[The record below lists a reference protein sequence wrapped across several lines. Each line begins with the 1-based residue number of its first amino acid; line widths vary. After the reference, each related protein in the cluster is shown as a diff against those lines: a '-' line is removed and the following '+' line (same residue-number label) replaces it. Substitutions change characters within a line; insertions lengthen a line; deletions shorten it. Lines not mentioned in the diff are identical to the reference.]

1 MVENRGADGSS
12 PDSLDAVTEMVAEF
26 GVGKR
31 QLREALAILTERRQ
45 TVESLVRASA
55 LPRRTV
61 ESLLRA
67 ADRDLD
73 SNADGALIRADRAA
87 AYRDRFAIG
96 QLRRSQV
103 TDPLETQLA
112 AHRALI
118 AQIDADITAA
128 PAARDAMD
136 HVAATAETV
145 VRRALWLNATFD
157 LAGSR
162 LLCIGDHDLSSLAV
176 SALIPEL
183 AMTVLD
189 VDEQLLE
196 FIEDRAAR
204 RGYGIQC
211 WYADFR
217 FGIPGI
223 AAESADVVLTDPPYT
238 PEGVQLFLGRGVQ
251 GLRDRTHGRLVMA
264 YGFSPL
270 HPALGLK
277 VQRAVQDL
285 DLVAE
290 AILPAFNRYH
300 GAQAVG
306 SASDLY
312 LLRPTARTFQILGK
326 KLASVAVN
334 IYTRGGQ
341 SLEGGPGPLDPAVA
355 AAVIR
360 IATGAE
366 DGKPS
371 LVAGTGW
378 PTVPEGTATSGLAS
392 LFGSGVP
399 VPAGRE
405 RPLRIAVNLAGDPGP
420 WLLRVLLAVNADRLA
435 VLVPNN
441 HPDLASQEPQRA
453 LTLLA
458 APKYSLR
465 LRRSTPAPQYAVVEA
480 TAVTSGP
487 AARTVAH
494 DLLCRAHGKV
504 GNVWREWRE
513 ALIRHHAERLGG
525 PLTRNEARS
534 LVAGTATEPAWLDA
548 RLIDLPRHAIR
559 TLLSEAEASAEA
571 LA

>member
-1 MVENRGADGSS
+1 MVENRGADEGF
-12 PDSLDAVTEMVAEF
+12 PDSLDAVAEMVAEF

-31 QLREALAILTERRQ
+31 RLREALAILTERRQ

-112 AHRALI
+112 ARRALI

-162 LLCIGDHDLSSLAV
+162 LLCIGDHDLSSLAI
-176 SALIPEL
+176 SALVPEL
-183 AMTVLD
+183 AVTVLD

-196 FIEDRAAR
+196 FIGSRAAR
-204 RGYGIQC
+204 RGYSIQC

-223 AAESADVVLTDPPYT
+223 AAESADLVLTDPPYT
-238 PEGVQLFLGRGVQ
+238 PEGVQLFLGRGAQ

-277 VQRAVQDL
+277 VQRAVQEL

-312 LLRPTARTFQILGK
+312 LLRPTARTFRILGK

-334 IYTRGGQ
+334 IYTHGGQ
-341 SLEGGPGPLDPAVA
+341 SLEGGPGTLDPGVA
-355 AAVIR
+355 GAVIR
-360 IATGAE
+360 IAAGAE
-366 DGKPS
+366 DGT
-371 LVAGTGW
+371 LLLAGAGW
-378 PTVPEGTATSGLAS
+378 PTVPDGASASDLAS

-399 VPAGRE
+399 APAGR
-405 RPLRIAVNLAGDPGP
+405 DPGP

-453 LTLLA
+453 LTSLA

-465 LRRSTPAPQYAVVEA
+465 LRRSTPAPHYAVVEA

-504 GNVWREWRE
+504 GNVWRE
-513 ALIRHHAERLGG
+513 ALIRHHAERPGE

-534 LVAGTATEPAWLDA
+534 LIAGTATEPAWLDA

-559 TLLSEAEASAEA
+559 TLLSEAEASVEA

>member
-1 MVENRGADGSS
+1 MVENRGADEGF
-12 PDSLDAVTEMVAEF
+12 PDSLDAVAEMVAEF

-31 QLREALAILTERRQ
+31 RLREALAILTERRQ

-112 AHRALI
+112 ARRALI

-162 LLCIGDHDLSSLAV
+162 LLCIGDHDLSSLAI
-176 SALIPEL
+176 SALVPEL
-183 AMTVLD
+183 AVTVLD

-196 FIEDRAAR
+196 FIGSRAAR
-204 RGYGIQC
+204 RGYSIQC

-223 AAESADVVLTDPPYT
+223 AAESADLVLTDPPYT
-238 PEGVQLFLGRGVQ
+238 PEGVQLFLGRGAQ

-277 VQRAVQDL
+277 VQRAVQEL

-312 LLRPTARTFQILGK
+312 LLRPTARTFRILGK

-334 IYTRGGQ
+334 IYTHGGQ
-341 SLEGGPGPLDPAVA
+341 SLEGGPGTLDPGVA
-355 AAVIR
+355 GAVIR
-360 IATGAE
+360 IAAGAE
-366 DGKPS
+366 DGT
-371 LVAGTGW
+371 LLLAGAGW
-378 PTVPEGTATSGLAS
+378 PTVPDGASASDLAS

-399 VPAGRE
+399 APAGRE
-405 RPLRIAVNLAGDPGP
+405 CPLRVAVNLADDPGP

-453 LTLLA
+453 LTSLA

-465 LRRSTPAPQYAVVEA
+465 LRRSTPAPHYAVVEA

-504 GNVWREWRE
+504 GNVWRE
-513 ALIRHHAERLGG
+513 ALIRHHAERPGE

-534 LVAGTATEPAWLDA
+534 LIAGTATEPAWLDA

-559 TLLSEAEASAEA
+559 TLLSEAEASVEA